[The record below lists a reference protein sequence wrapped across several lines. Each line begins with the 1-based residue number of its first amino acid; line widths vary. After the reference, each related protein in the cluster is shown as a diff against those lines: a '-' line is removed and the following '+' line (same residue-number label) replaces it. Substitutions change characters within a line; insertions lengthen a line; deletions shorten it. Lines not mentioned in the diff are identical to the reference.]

1 MRNISLKLVIC
12 FLFMGGIATAQSA
25 EKKTILVNGEA
36 TEVMVTPEGV
46 IESTV
51 RARPAYMNGYVKAPA
66 NLARPVVENPVLA
79 EVAAASSTP
88 SSDDMKISFDAGK
101 FVLDNSGTTTL
112 SDVVGKLSSAEKGFV
127 LLRSK
132 FLASSTSSNVIAQKR
147 VYACKKY
154 LESKGVA
161 PNKILIS
168 LEPGDVDSADV
179 KVFIR

>member
-1 MRNISLKLVIC
+1 MRNISLKLVIAI
-12 FLFMGGIATAQSA
+12 LFVGGVATAQSA

-79 EVAAASSTP
+79 EVAASTSAP
-88 SSDDMKISFDAGK
+88 NSNDMQISFDSGK
-101 FVLDNSGTTTL
+101 FVLNNDGLSTL
-112 SDVVGKLSSAEKGFV
+112 TDVVSKLGTAEKGFV

-132 FLASSTSSNVIAQKR
+132 FLASSSASNVIAQKR

-168 LEPGDVDSADV
+168 LEPGNENASDVM
-179 KVFIR
+179 VFIR